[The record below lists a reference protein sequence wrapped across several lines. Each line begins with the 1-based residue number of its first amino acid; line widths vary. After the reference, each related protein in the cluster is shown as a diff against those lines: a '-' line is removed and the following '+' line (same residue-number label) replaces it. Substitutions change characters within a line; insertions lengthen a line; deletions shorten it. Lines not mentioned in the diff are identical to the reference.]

1 MKAIATL
8 FLLAAV
14 AAGCVTV
21 SEAEREAYDRLT
33 DEKIEQLDAKLR
45 SWSDARRQENFV
57 LEQILRRDL
66 RRESSRLIEP
76 LKMGIASKDSE
87 TRRIAAASL
96 GFTDDVT
103 VAAMLVLLLDDDEP
117 TVRAAAMLSLCLL
130 QTSRIPAEPIVN
142 AAQDPDPRV
151 RRLAVFCL
159 GVLYDPAQRA
169 DLFFPIVEALDDRDE
184 GVRINASSVLA
195 GLQETR
201 VASYLARAGLTDECG
216 YVRKNA
222 AVGLARLEVKET
234 APALIQALEAEMNP
248 IVRREIVDALKV
260 ITGLDLGEDADA
272 WRNAVDAE
280 GLGAIPDAPADSPV
294 EPRDGE

>member
-21 SEAEREAYDRLT
+21 SDAEREAYDRLT
-33 DEKIEQLDAKLR
+33 DEKIEQLDAKMK

-66 RRESSRLIEP
+66 RRESSRLVEP
-76 LKMGIASKDSE
+76 LKMGIASREAE
-87 TRRIAAASL
+87 TRRIAAAAL
-96 GFTDDVT
+96 GFTDDVS
-103 VAAMLVLLLDDDEP
+103 VAPMLVVLLDDEDAS
-117 TVRAAAMLSLCLL
+117 VRAATMLSLCLL
-130 QTSRIPAEPIVN
+130 ETTRIPAEPILK
-142 AAQDPDPRV
+142 AAGDPDPRV

-159 GVLYDPAQRA
+159 GTLYDPAQRP

-195 GLQETR
+195 GLAEAR

-222 AVGLARLEVKET
+222 AVGLARLKVKET

-248 IVRREIVDALKV
+248 VVKREIVDALKAV
-260 ITGLDLGEDADA
+260 TGLDLGEDADA
-272 WRNAVDAE
+272 WRDAVGAE
-280 GLGAIPDAPADSPV
+280 PCDAPADTPA
-294 EPRDGE
+294 EPGDGE